1 MKPYGIIYKATN
13 IITGQ
18 CYIGQTIKPLQRRI
32 QLHQTGKYRSYFQN
46 SLKKY
51 GIENFKWEILKENVE
66 RKMLGIMETFMIM
79 VHNTHVSDGGFNL
92 TWGGEGISGYKHSKE
107 SIQKGIETKRRN
119 NTLKPSKEAI
129 QKRVETR
136 RKNGTYKPSKEAI
149 QKRVETRRKNG
160 TYKVTKEAIQ
170 KGIETRRK
178 NGKKD
183 SPETR
188 EKKRKRMTGSGNPM
202 YGKVVSIETRQKISN
217 SLKGRVPW
225 NKKGDGKK

>member
-136 RKNGTYKPSKEAI
+136 RKNGTYK
-149 QKRVETRRKNG
+149 
-160 TYKVTKEAIQ
+160 VTKEAIQ